1 MTSAAPDLADRA
13 SSQGE
18 GRAKEGRGGQGDV
31 LAHPLFEGL
40 GLERVAAPAAF
51 VIFGASGDLTSRKL
65 MPALYAL
72 MARQQLSAGTSV
84 VGVGRSRLGDDD
96 FRRRMR
102 QAVEGA
108 AERTGGEV
116 DERAWAALE
125 GGFRYVA
132 GGYDDRA
139 TYEHLDEV
147 LADLDRNRGTAGNRL
162 YYLSTPPPVFATVV
176 HQLGA
181 CGLHRP
187 APGGA
192 FARLVIE
199 KPFGR
204 DLASARALDDDLHE
218 VLDEDQIYRIDHY
231 LGKETVQNVL
241 ALRFAN
247 TIFEPVWNRRY
258 VDSVQITVAE
268 SEGVGHRAGFYEEAG
283 ALRDITQ
290 NHLLQVLALMA
301 MEPPATMSPKGIR
314 DDKVKVLEAVDILD
328 PSDVAGATV
337 RGQYQR
343 GWLGG
348 EEAPGYLDE
357 EGVGPHSRTET
368 YLAMRLEIDNWRWAG
383 VPFYLRTGKCLPK
396 RVTEVALEFSG
407 VPHLPFAS
415 TQATQLG
422 PNALVLRI
430 QPDEG
435 ITLRFG
441 AKVPGQSFDVR
452 SVSMDFSYGAAFL
465 EQAPEAYER
474 LLADALLGDPTL
486 FIRTDEVEQAW
497 RIVQPLLDAWDEDPS
512 PPAPYPAG
520 SWGPEEADH
529 LLADDGHHWRR
540 P

>member
-1 MTSAAPDLADRA
+1 M
-13 SSQGE
+13 
-18 GRAKEGRGGQGDV
+18 
-31 LAHPLFEGL
+31 AHPPLKGPRV
-40 GLERVAAPAAF
+40 ERVAAPAVI

-72 MARQQLSAGTSV
+72 AARHQLSPETSV
-84 VGVGRSRLGDDD
+84 VGVGRSELSDED
-96 FRRRMR
+96 FRERMWE
-102 QAVEGA
+102 AVEA
-108 AERTGGEV
+108 ATDRTGGHV
-116 DERAWAALE
+116 DRRAWAALE
-125 GGFRYVA
+125 GGFRYVT
-132 GGYDDRA
+132 GGYDDVA
-139 TYEHLDEV
+139 TYKRLGEV
-147 LADLDRNRGTAGNRL
+147 LGDLDRQRGTAGNRL

-176 HQLGA
+176 CQLGA

-187 APGGA
+187 TPPGD

-204 DLASARALDDDLHE
+204 DLPSAQALDSALHE
-218 VLDEDQIYRIDHY
+218 VLREDQIYRIDHY

-258 VDSVQITVAE
+258 VDSVQRTVAE
-268 SEGVGHRAGFYEEAG
+268 SEGVGHRAGFYEGAG

-301 MEPPATMSPKGIR
+301 MEAPATMSPKGIR
-314 DDKVKVLEAVDILD
+314 DEKVKALEAVDLLD
-328 PSDVAGATV
+328 PGEVASATV
-337 RGQYQR
+337 RGQYRR

-348 EEAPGYLDE
+348 EEVAGYLEE
-357 EGVGPHSRTET
+357 EGVAPDSRTET
-368 YLAMRLEIDNWRWAG
+368 YVAMCLGIDNWRWAG
-383 VPFYLRTGKCLPK
+383 VPFYLRTGKRLPK
-396 RVTEVALEFSG
+396 RVTEVALGFRA

-452 SVSMDFSYGAAFL
+452 SVSMDFSYGAAFV
-465 EQAPEAYER
+465 EEAPEAYER

-497 RIVQPLLDAWDEDPS
+497 RIVQPLLDAWEEDPN
-512 PPAPYPAG
+512 PPVPYPAG
-520 SWGPEEADH
+520 SWGPEEADR
-529 LLADDGHHWRR
+529 LLAGDGHHWRR